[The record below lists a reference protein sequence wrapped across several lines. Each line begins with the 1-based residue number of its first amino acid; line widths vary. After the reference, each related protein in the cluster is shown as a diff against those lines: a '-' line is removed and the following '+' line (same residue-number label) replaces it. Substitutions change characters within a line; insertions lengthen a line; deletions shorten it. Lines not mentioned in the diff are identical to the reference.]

1 MLVRGIMP
9 LALALSMSLSM
20 AGSLSAAG
28 RVELELVTAAEF
40 PRFETQK
47 WYRLLTDLKIKGL
60 RIRSIRPSDKLEIV
74 TGGSKSS
81 PVYRVKGM
89 LTARGELALP
99 GGKKFTLRDGSRLAS
114 WLKGLREFGPDGT
127 KKVAA
132 FGLTPDQF
140 EAVRKDLAQAIAFST
155 KGKTRAE
162 VLKNIAGRLNH
173 QTALHRGAR
182 DALKE
187 AGDLSEELK
196 GISFGTALACLLRP
210 AGLGLAPSRLPGGK
224 VRFDIRAGLS
234 EKQAWPV
241 GLSAQDQRR
250 KLLPG
255 LFDFL
260 DVEIDKGT
268 SMATALDSISA
279 KLKAPILLDHNA
291 LAELNIELSKA
302 TVTVPPR
309 RTTLSI
315 LISRLLRAANPR
327 LITEMRIDEANKP
340 FIWVTV
346 FRRQ

>member
-9 LALALSMSLSM
+9 LALALSISMSM
-20 AGSLSAAG
+20 AGTLSAGA
-28 RVELELVTAAEF
+28 RVELELVTSAEF

-47 WYRLLTDLKIKGL
+47 WFRLLKDLKVNGL
-60 RIRSIRPSDKLEIV
+60 RIRSSRPSDKLEIV
-74 TGGSKSS
+74 TSGSKSS

-99 GGKKFTLRDGSRLAS
+99 GGKRFSLRDGIRLAS
-114 WLKGLREFGPDGT
+114 WLKQLREFGPGG

-140 EAVRKDLAQAIAFST
+140 EAVRKDLAQAVTFST
-155 KGKTRAE
+155 KGKSRAK
-162 VLKNIAGRLNH
+162 VLENIAGRLNH
-173 QTALHRGAR
+173 QTALRRGAR

-250 KLLPG
+250 KLLPS
-255 LFDFL
+255 LFEFL
-260 DVEIDKGT
+260 NVEIDKGT
-268 SMATALDSISA
+268 SMATALDFISA

-302 TVTVPPR
+302 TVAVSPR

-346 FRRQ
+346 YRRQ